1 MNAAAMVSAV
11 LLAGLAPALVAQDSL
26 RIAPRT
32 PGRWAQATVHYGK
45 WVTAASAVGFTIL
58 AAHEHD
64 TANRSWQRLLDLC
77 RSDNA
82 QCQRRPDGRYVAAEA
97 EALYQQT
104 IHYDHRARQRL
115 IIGQISVLT
124 SAALFI
130 LDLRHQSGSP
140 PNIPFHGLRVTAE
153 PAGDGARLGVR
164 LNF

>member
-1 MNAAAMVSAV
+1 MKTVVLVSAA

-26 RIAPRT
+26 RVAPSTHHTWART
-32 PGRWAQATVHYGK
+32 TVHYGK

-58 AAHEHD
+58 AAHQHD
-64 TANRSWQRLLDLC
+64 VANRSWQQLLDLC

-82 QCQRRPDGRYVAAEA
+82 QCEQLPDGRYAAADA

-104 IHYDHRARQRL
+104 LYYDHRARQRL

-130 LDLRHQSGSP
+130 LDLRHQSGGP
-140 PNIPFHGLRVTAE
+140 PNIPFHGLRLTAE
-153 PAGDGARLGVR
+153 PAADGARMGVQVP
-164 LNF
+164 F